1 MVLPTIGNNDGRN
14 KNEAVDETNKSDYD
28 GLIYDLW
35 FTELPGNASLDL
47 DGIKQTVMNGAY
59 YRADVAPG
67 VTVLSINSMYFA
79 ASDLTVH
86 QDEASNIMIWLETNL
101 ELAASEDR

>member
-1 MVLPTIGNNDGRN
+1 MILPTIGNNDGRN

-47 DGIKQTVMNGAY
+47 DGIK
-59 YRADVAPG
+59 
-67 VTVLSINSMYFA
+67 
-79 ASDLTVH
+79 
-86 QDEASNIMIWLETNL
+86 
-101 ELAASEDR
+101 